1 MDWSAGVL
9 ACIRPAR
16 FSQPRRLRSSQML
29 QLAQSS
35 GSDYNASLSNDLKLV
50 AQSRRRR
57 IAKAQVNNLL
67 YIRVGEESSKL
78 ANEQFDVTVIG
89 SGPGG
94 YVAAVRAGQLG
105 LKVAIV
111 EKDKRLGGTCTLR
124 GCIPTKQL
132 LMSAHIYEQMQ
143 HAADF
148 GVQASGIQLAFADV
162 QKRKDKVVM
171 KNSKGIEYLMKKN
184 KATVFKGTG
193 KLSLPGKVEVTDAEG
208 NKQTI
213 QTKNI
218 IIATGSVVRP
228 IPGFETDGVHVVNS
242 DHILELKDVPK
253 SLIVMGSG
261 AVGVEFASVYSRFGA
276 ETTIVELLPRLVP
289 LEDEEVSKELERS
302 FRKRGIKSQVDTK
315 LEKLEKTETGVR
327 VTGKTGKGEAVTLE
341 AEMLLV
347 AVGRMPYTQGLGL
360 EGTKI
365 KVDRGFIAVD
375 EYQQTAEKGVYAIG
389 DVVPTPLL
397 AHLASKEGIVAVEH
411 MAGKKDVRPIN
422 LRLVPNCTY
431 CDPEVASVGLTEA
444 KAKELGYDVKV
455 GKFPFSASGKARIIG
470 EEEGFVKIVAEKKYD
485 EVLGVHIIG
494 PHATELIAEACV
506 AMQLET
512 TADELGR
519 TMHAHP
525 TVSEAVM
532 EAAEGVHD
540 MAVHI

>member
-1 MDWSAGVL
+1 MAKNSFECSIYAQFTPDPAESL
-9 ACIRPAR
+9 ACTRRHHIIPLSFALIFHFMR
-16 FSQPRRLRSSQML
+16 FKT
-29 QLAQSS
+29 LA
-35 GSDYNASLSNDLKLV
+35 D
-50 AQSRRRR
+50 
-57 IAKAQVNNLL
+57 
-67 YIRVGEESSKL
+67 
-78 ANEQFDVTVIG
+78 QFDVVIIG

-105 LKVAIV
+105 LKTAIIEK
-111 EKDKRLGGTCTLR
+111 EKDARLGGTCGLR
-124 GCIPTKQL
+124 GCIPTKAL
-132 LMSAHIYEQMQ
+132 LNAAHLYQKAGEFE
-143 HAADF
+143 HFGLKVEGLSYDWP
-148 GVQASGIQLAFADV
+148 GVQKYKSDV
-162 QKRKDKVVM
+162 VA
-171 KNSKGIEYLMKKN
+171 KNSAGVTYLMKKN
-184 KATVFKGTG
+184 KVAVYNGFAKILG
-193 KLSLPGKVEVTDAEG
+193 PGKVEVALADGKKETLS
-208 NKQTI
+208 
-213 QTKNI
+213 TKNI
-218 IIATGSVVRP
+218 LIATGSVVRP
-228 IPGFETDGVHVVNS
+228 IPGFETDGKTVVNS
-242 DHILELKDVPK
+242 DHILELEKVPK
-253 SLIVMGSG
+253 SLIVMGCG

-276 ETTIVELLPRLVP
+276 DTTIVELLPHIVP

-302 FRKRGIKSQVDTK
+302 FRKRGIKSLVGTK
-315 LEKLEKTETGVR
+315 LEKMEKTATGVK
-327 VTGKTGKGEAVTLE
+327 VSGKNGKGEEVTLE

-365 KVDRGFIAVD
+365 KLDRGFVQVD

-431 CDPEVASVGLTEA
+431 CDPEVGSVGLTEA
-444 KAKELGYDVKV
+444 KAKEQGYDVKI
-455 GKFPFSASGKARIIG
+455 GRFPFSASGKARIIG
-470 EEEGFVKIVAEKKYD
+470 EEEGFVKIVSEKKYD
-485 EVLGVHIIG
+485 EILGVHIIG

-506 AMQLET
+506 AMQLES

-540 MAVHI
+540 LAIHI

>member
-1 MDWSAGVL
+1 
-9 ACIRPAR
+9 
-16 FSQPRRLRSSQML
+16 
-29 QLAQSS
+29 
-35 GSDYNASLSNDLKLV
+35 
-50 AQSRRRR
+50 
-57 IAKAQVNNLL
+57 
-67 YIRVGEESSKL
+67 L
-78 ANEQFDVTVIG
+78 ANEQFDVTIIG

-148 GVQASGIQLAFADV
+148 GVQATGIQLAFADV
-162 QKRKDKVVM
+162 QKRKDKVVL

-184 KATVFKGTG
+184 KVTVFSGTG
-193 KLSLPGKVEVTDAEG
+193 KLSLPGKVEITGADG
-208 NKQTI
+208 TKQTI

-218 IIATGSVVRP
+218 IIATGSVVKP
-228 IPGFETDGVHVVNS
+228 IPGFETDGVKVVSS
-242 DHILELKDVPK
+242 DHILELKEVPK
-253 SLIVMGSG
+253 SLIVMGAG

-276 ETTIVELLPRLVP
+276 DTTIVELLPRLVP

-302 FRKRGIKSQVDTK
+302 FRKRGIKSQLDTK
-315 LEKLEKTETGVR
+315 LEKLEKTDTGVR
-327 VTGKTGKGEAVTLE
+327 VTGKTSKGEPVGLE

-347 AVGRMPYTQGLGL
+347 AVGRMPFTEGLGL

-365 KVDRGFIAVD
+365 KVEKGFIQVN
-375 EYQQTAEKGVYAIG
+375 EFQQTGEPGVYAIG

-411 MAGKKDVRPIN
+411 LAGQKNVRPIN

-431 CDPEVASVGLTEA
+431 CDPEIGSVGLTEA
-444 KAKELGYDVKV
+444 KGKELGYDVKV

-470 EEEGFVKIVAEKKYD
+470 QEEGFVKVVSESKYD

-525 TVSEAVM
+525 TISEAVM
-532 EAAEGVHD
+532 EAAEGVHGLTI
-540 MAVHI
+540 HI

>member
-1 MDWSAGVL
+1 MAD
-9 ACIRPAR
+9 
-16 FSQPRRLRSSQML
+16 
-29 QLAQSS
+29 
-35 GSDYNASLSNDLKLV
+35 
-50 AQSRRRR
+50 
-57 IAKAQVNNLL
+57 
-67 YIRVGEESSKL
+67 
-78 ANEQFDVTVIG
+78 EQFDVTIIG

-94 YVAAVRAGQLG
+94 YVAAIRAGQLG
-105 LKVAIV
+105 LKAAIV
-111 EKDKRLGGTCTLR
+111 EKDTRLGGTCTLR
-124 GCIPTKQL
+124 GCIPTKQM
-132 LMSAHIYEQMQ
+132 LMSAHIFEQMQ

-148 GVQASGIQLAFADV
+148 GVEATGIQLAFANV
-162 QKRKDKVVM
+162 QKRKDKVVL

-184 KATVFKGTG
+184 KVTVFKGTG
-193 KLSLPGKVEVTDAEG
+193 RLGLPGRVEVTDAEG
-208 NKQTI
+208 KKQTL
-213 QTKNI
+213 QSKNI

-228 IPGFETDGVHVVNS
+228 IPGFETDGKQVVSS
-242 DHILELKDVPK
+242 DHILELKEVPK
-253 SLIVMGSG
+253 SLIVMGCG

-276 ETTIVELLPRLVP
+276 DTTIVELMPQIVP

-302 FRKRGIKSQVDTK
+302 FRKRGIKSLVGTK
-315 LEKLEKTETGVR
+315 LEKLEKTPTSVK
-327 VTGKTGKGEAVTLE
+327 VSGKNSKGEDVNLE

-365 KVDRGFIAVD
+365 KVDRGFIQVD

-411 MAGKKDVRPIN
+411 MSGQKDVRPIN

-431 CDPEVASVGLTEA
+431 CDPEIGSVGLTEA
-444 KAKELGYDVKV
+444 KAKELGYEVKV
-455 GKFPFSASGKARIIG
+455 GRFPFSASGKARIIG
-470 EEEGFVKIVAEKKYD
+470 EEEGFVKIVGEKKYD
-485 EVLGVHIIG
+485 EILGVHIIG

-506 AMQLET
+506 AMQLES

-540 MAVHI
+540 LAIHI

>member
-1 MDWSAGVL
+1 
-9 ACIRPAR
+9 
-16 FSQPRRLRSSQML
+16 
-29 QLAQSS
+29 
-35 GSDYNASLSNDLKLV
+35 
-50 AQSRRRR
+50 
-57 IAKAQVNNLL
+57 
-67 YIRVGEESSKL
+67 L
-78 ANEQFDVTVIG
+78 ANEQFDVTIIG

-94 YVAAVRAGQLG
+94 YVAAIRAAQLG

-132 LMSAHIYEQMQ
+132 LMSAHVYEQMQ

-148 GVQASGIQLAFADV
+148 GVEATGIQLAFANV

-184 KATVFKGTG
+184 KITAFSGTA
-193 KLSLPGKVEVTDAEG
+193 KLSLPGKIDVTQGEG
-208 NKQTI
+208 KKEIVN
-213 QTKNI
+213 TKNI

-228 IPGFETDGVHVVNS
+228 IPGFDTDGQHVVNS
-242 DHILELKDVPK
+242 DHILELKEVPK
-253 SLIVMGSG
+253 SLIVMGAG

-289 LEDEEVSKELERS
+289 LEDEEVSKELEKS
-302 FRKRGIKSQVDTK
+302 FRKRGLKSQVDTK
-315 LEKLEKTETGVR
+315 LEKLERSDKGVV
-327 VTGKTGKGEAVTLE
+327 VTGKTSKGEAVKLE

-347 AVGRMPYTQGLGL
+347 AVGRMPYTEGLGL

-365 KVDRGFIAVD
+365 KVEKGFIQVD
-375 EYQQTAEKGVYAIG
+375 EFQQTGEKGVYAIG

-411 MAGKKDVRPIN
+411 IAGHKDVRPIN

-444 KAKELGYDVKV
+444 KAREMGYEVKL
-455 GKFPFSASGKARIIG
+455 GKFPFSASGKARILG
-470 EEEGFVKIVAEKKYD
+470 EEEGFVKIVSEAKYD
-485 EVLGVHIIG
+485 EILGVHIIG

-506 AMQLET
+506 AMQLES
-512 TADELGR
+512 TAEELGR

-532 EAAEGVHD
+532 EAAEGVHGLT
-540 MAVHI
+540 VHI

>member
-1 MDWSAGVL
+1 
-9 ACIRPAR
+9 
-16 FSQPRRLRSSQML
+16 
-29 QLAQSS
+29 
-35 GSDYNASLSNDLKLV
+35 
-50 AQSRRRR
+50 
-57 IAKAQVNNLL
+57 
-67 YIRVGEESSKL
+67 L
-78 ANEQFDVTVIG
+78 ANEQFDVTIIG

-94 YVAAVRAGQLG
+94 YVAAIRAGQLG
-105 LKVAIV
+105 LKAAIV
-111 EKDKRLGGTCTLR
+111 EKDTRLGGTCTLR
-124 GCIPTKQL
+124 GCIPTKQM
-132 LMSAHIYEQMQ
+132 LMSAHIFEQMK

-162 QKRKDKVVM
+162 QKRKEKVVL

-184 KATVFKGTG
+184 KVTVIKGTG
-193 KLSLPGKVEVTDAEG
+193 KLALPGRVEVTDAEG
-208 NKQTI
+208 KKQTI

-218 IIATGSVVRP
+218 VIATGSVVRP
-228 IPGFETDGVHVVNS
+228 IPGFETDGKQVVNS

-253 SLIVMGSG
+253 SLIVMGCG

-276 ETTIVELLPRLVP
+276 DTTIVELLPQIVP

-302 FRKRGIKSQVDTK
+302 FRKRGIKSLVGTK
-315 LEKLEKTETGVR
+315 LEKMEKTPTSVKVR
-327 VTGKTGKGEAVTLE
+327 GKSAKGEDVTLE

-365 KVDRGFIAVD
+365 KVDRGFIQVD
-375 EYQQTAEKGVYAIG
+375 EYQQTAENGVYAIG

-411 MAGKKDVRPIN
+411 MAGRKDVRPIN

-431 CDPEVASVGLTEA
+431 CDPEIGSVGLTEA
-444 KAKELGYDVKV
+444 KAKEQGYEVNI
-455 GKFPFSASGKARIIG
+455 GRFPFSASGKARIIG
-470 EEEGFVKIVAEKKYD
+470 EEEGFVKIVADKKYD
-485 EVLGVHIIG
+485 EILGVHIIG

-506 AMQLET
+506 AMQLES
-512 TADELGR
+512 TAEELGR

-532 EAAEGVHD
+532 EAAEGVHGL
-540 MAVHI
+540 AVHI

>member
-1 MDWSAGVL
+1 
-9 ACIRPAR
+9 
-16 FSQPRRLRSSQML
+16 
-29 QLAQSS
+29 
-35 GSDYNASLSNDLKLV
+35 
-50 AQSRRRR
+50 
-57 IAKAQVNNLL
+57 
-67 YIRVGEESSKL
+67 
-78 ANEQFDVTVIG
+78 
-89 SGPGG
+89 
-94 YVAAVRAGQLG
+94 
-105 LKVAIV
+105 
-111 EKDKRLGGTCTLR
+111 
-124 GCIPTKQL
+124 
-132 LMSAHIYEQMQ
+132 MSAHVFEQMK

-162 QKRKDKVVM
+162 QKRKDKVVL

-184 KATVFKGTG
+184 KVTVFKGTG
-193 KLSLPGKVEVTDAEG
+193 RLGLPGRVEVTDAEG
-208 NKQTI
+208 KKQTL
-213 QTKNI
+213 QSKNI

-228 IPGFETDGVHVVNS
+228 IPGFETDGKQVVSS
-242 DHILELKDVPK
+242 DHILELKEVPK
-253 SLIVMGSG
+253 SLIVMGCG

-276 ETTIVELLPRLVP
+276 DTTIVELMPQIVP

-302 FRKRGIKSQVDTK
+302 FRKRGIKSLVGTK
-315 LEKLEKTETGVR
+315 LEKLEKTPTSVK
-327 VTGKTGKGEAVTLE
+327 VSGKNSKGEDVNLE

-365 KVDRGFIAVD
+365 KVDRGFIQVD

-411 MAGKKDVRPIN
+411 MSGQKDVRPIN

-431 CDPEVASVGLTEA
+431 CDPEIGSVGLTEA
-444 KAKELGYDVKV
+444 KAKELGYEVKV
-455 GKFPFSASGKARIIG
+455 GRFPFSASGKARIIG
-470 EEEGFVKIVAEKKYD
+470 EEEGFVKIVGEKKYD
-485 EVLGVHIIG
+485 EILGVHIIG

-506 AMQLET
+506 AMQLES

-540 MAVHI
+540 LAVHI